1 MALIFG
7 ARTFEMNSGRSVMP
21 DNIIDKIDIQ
31 LEKIIIFVY
40 SRIYRLQKKLGKII
54 YYTLFHHEKT
64 VRKSRMMVLK
74 KLRGETKAKK

>member
-1 MALIFG
+1 MLKFSI
-7 ARTFEMNSGRSVMP
+7 MNEEEKKILLEIKEQVEDNSDILKGMRSKNRRETM
-21 DNIIDKIDIQ
+21 
-31 LEKIIIFVY
+31 
-40 SRIYRLQKKLGKII
+40 GKII